1 MSTIV
6 FIVLMAICFAGLVG
20 TICYVFGVR
29 DGIKLGKDYQRLKDK
44 EEALENVLS
53 KEREWV

>member
-6 FIVLMAICFAGLVG
+6 FAVLMTICFAGLVG
-20 TICYVFGVR
+20 TIGYLFGVR

-44 EEALENVLS
+44 EDGLENVLS
-53 KEREWV
+53 KEK

>member
-6 FIVLMAICFAGLVG
+6 FAVLMAICFAGLVG
-20 TICYVFGVR
+20 TIGYLFGVR

-44 EEALENVLS
+44 EGALENVLS
-53 KEREWV
+53 KERERV